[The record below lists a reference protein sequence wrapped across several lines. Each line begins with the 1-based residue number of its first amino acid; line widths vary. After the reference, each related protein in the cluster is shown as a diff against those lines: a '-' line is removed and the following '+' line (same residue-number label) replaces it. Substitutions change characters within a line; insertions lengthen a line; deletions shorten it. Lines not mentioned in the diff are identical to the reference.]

1 MTGSPTTPRETATWS
16 ASTRSGT
23 TATGRGDYRPT
34 PWWDFDD
41 IIDLDYTRPELRRY
55 MTEAMK
61 YWVRE
66 VDLDGYRCDAAGFV
80 PTDFWNN
87 LDREL
92 DGFNPVFMLAE
103 WESRDLYAEAFD
115 MTYGWSW
122 NETMH
127 RIAMGYR

>member
-1 MTGSPTTPRETATWS
+1 VDW
-16 ASTRSGT
+16 
-23 TATGRGDYRPT
+23 
-34 PWWDFDD
+34 DD

-80 PTDFWNN
+80 PTDFWNMVR
-87 LDREL
+87 REL
-92 DGFNPVFMLAE
+92 DAIKPVFMLAE
-103 WESRDLYAEAFD
+103 WESRDLHADAFD

-122 NETMH
+122 NETLAPDCHGH
-127 RIAMGYR
+127 R